1 MGWIVHDPITNLAYG
16 FSMVI
21 TEALTATFSERKTQ
35 IIVAEAL
42 ALVCVGV
49 SCGHILAGRDVV
61 WFIDNEAVA
70 SAAIRGCS
78 SMWEVS
84 AMLDAVVVAFAAQ
97 NSRTWYEWI
106 DSKSNPSDCLSREGI
121 TCPVAKEIC
130 KTRLWEWPPLTA
142 IPSAEQLRM
151 QMEMK
156 NSGDISERNSGR

>member
-1 MGWIVHDPITNLAYG
+1 MGWILHDPMTSLAHG
-16 FSMVI
+16 FSMII
-21 TEALTATFSERKTQ
+21 THTLTATFSERKTQ
-35 IIVAEAL
+35 IIMAEAP

-49 SCGHILAGRDVV
+49 SIGHILAGLDVV

-84 AMLDAVVVAFAAQ
+84 AILDAVVVAFTVQ

-106 DSKSNPSDCLSREGI
+106 DSKSNPSDGSSREGLS
-121 TCPVAKEIC
+121 CPVAGSIC
-130 KTRLWEWPPLTA
+130 KTRLWEWHSLTA

-151 QMEMK
+151 EMK
-156 NSGDISERNSGR
+156 NSGDMSERNSGR